1 LYHISLGISEKG
13 LMMNTRVIT
22 VASGKGGTG
31 KTSTVVNLG
40 TALALLG
47 KKTAI
52 LDADIAMANIGLHLG
67 IEKSPVTLHDV
78 LSGTASIR
86 DAIYEAPSGL
96 MIVPCGVSLSGFER
110 SDPEKLRTA
119 LTEMTH
125 EIEFL
130 LIDAPA
136 GLSKDGLIPLA
147 LADDV
152 VLVVN
157 PEISSLAD
165 ALKTKRVAEMLGS
178 HVSGTILNRVGGER
192 TDLSRQEVSKI
203 LGTDVI
209 AVVPD
214 DVEVRRSA
222 ALKKPIVLRRTN
234 SPAAIA
240 YRKLAAQMAGT
251 AFTEPR
257 IAPGAG
263 GGGFIGRFVRTVFGG

>member
-1 LYHISLGISEKG
+1 MGFDDQ
-13 LMMNTRVIT
+13 MNSRVIT

-40 TALALLG
+40 TALAMLG
-47 KKTAI
+47 RKTAI
-52 LDADIAMANIGLHLG
+52 LDADIAMANISLHLG
-67 IEKSPVTLHDV
+67 MEKSPVTMHDV

-86 DAIYEAPSGL
+86 DAIYELSTGL
-96 MIVPCGVSLSGFER
+96 AVIPCGMSLSGFER
-110 SDPEKLRTA
+110 SDPEKLHAA
-119 LTEMTH
+119 LTEMTR

-152 VLVVN
+152 ILVVN

-165 ALKTKRVAEMLGS
+165 SLKTKKVTEMLGS
-178 HVSGTILNRVGGER
+178 SVSGAILNRVGGER
-192 TDLSRQEVSKI
+192 TDLSRLEVSKI
-203 LGTDVI
+203 LGTEVI
-209 AVVPD
+209 AVIPD

-222 ALKKPIVLRRTN
+222 ALKKPVVVRRTN

-240 YRKLAAQMAGT
+240 FRRLAAQMANT
-251 AFTEPR
+251 AFTEPAIDVKGEDR
-257 IAPGAG
+257 
-263 GGGFIGRFVRTVFGG
+263 FIGRFIRAVFGG